1 MSGRARLVGLSTAE
15 RAAACLVALSY
26 LPGLGPATLRRC
38 HLEHG
43 AEESW
48 ADLVAGRPDRI
59 VPVADLAGRGRPD
72 LPARLVAEARRRDP
86 AADLSAQRAPG
97 RTIHVHGTPGYPDRL
112 VADPAAPAVLF
123 SEGDLRALG
132 GPTVAVVGTR
142 NATLAG
148 RHLAEELG
156 DGLAGAGVAV
166 VSGLALGIDGAAHR
180 GALRSTSPRSV
191 GVIASGLDVVYPR
204 RHAHLHADL
213 ARRGLLVSETPV
225 GVRPDPWRFPARNR
239 IIAGLADAVVV
250 VESRITGGSLHT
262 VDEALVRDVPVLAVP
277 GHPSAP
283 AAAGTNALLYDG
295 AGLVRDV
302 ADVLLAIGVT
312 PPRAPRCAGAAS
324 AAPDLGPAERAVL
337 DAIGSTPSSLAEV
350 VAATGRTVGEV
361 AHALAGLATSG
372 RVREHEGW
380 YEAVQPTVVRR

>member
-1 MSGRARLVGLSTAE
+1 VNGRTHLTGLSTGE

-48 ADLVAGRPDRI
+48 SDLVAGRPDRI
-59 VPVADLAGRGRPD
+59 VPILDLAARGRPE
-72 LPARLVAEARRRDP
+72 LPARLVAEARRRNP
-86 AADLSAQRAPG
+86 AVDLAAQRHPG
-97 RTIHVHGTPGYPDRL
+97 RRIHVHGAPGYPDRL

-123 SEGDLRALG
+123 SEGDLRALDA
-132 GPTVAVVGTR
+132 PSVAVVGTR

-148 RHLAEELG
+148 RRLAEELG
-156 DGLAGAGVAV
+156 EGLAGAGVAV

-180 GALRSTSPRSV
+180 GALGATGARSV

-204 RHAHLHADL
+204 RHVDLHVDL
-213 ARRGLLVSETPV
+213 ARRGLLVSETPA
-225 GVRPDPWRFPARNR
+225 GIRPDAWRFPARNR

-250 VESRITGGSLHT
+250 VESRIAGGSLHT

-312 PPRAPRCAGAAS
+312 PPHAPRCAPS
-324 AAPDLGPAERAVL
+324 AGVAPDLGPAERAVL
-337 DAIGSTPSSLAEV
+337 DALGSTPSSLAEV

-380 YEAVQPTVVRR
+380 YEVAGSTVARR